1 MGKYISD
8 EDLMRELDWNN
19 DDQVWEMSAA
29 KLKRLMKNAVE
40 AEPVVHG
47 MWLYGAEHSGDH
59 ELDCSVCGEYVKEY
73 FDNCPHCRAIMDAD
87 KRNSR

>member
-1 MGKYISD
+1 MDKYIKQG
-8 EDLMRELDWNN
+8 DLIGALDFDHDN
-19 DDQVWEMSAA
+19 QVWEISDA
-29 KLKRLMKNAVE
+29 KLKQLMKNAVE
-40 AEPVVHG
+40 AEPVVYG

-87 KRNSR
+87 KMNL